1 MMEIIG
7 KIEPLTPP
15 KPPAPSLPQ
24 LAHLP
29 KNIRPTDTFGISAS
43 PHISTS
49 LNSSAISGTM
59 SGTVSKDTKKE
70 KQKKAKEEQKK
81 AKEEQKKAKEE
92 QKKATEM
99 PFNMK
104 TIIAKLQVSENSR
117 TPPKAPSRDPE
128 QEFLLKKQQ

>member
-1 MMEIIG
+1 MEIIG

-15 KPPAPSLPQ
+15 KPSAPSLPQ

-29 KNIRPTDTFGISAS
+29 KNIRPTDTLGISAS
-43 PHISTS
+43 PHISSS
-49 LNSSAISGTM
+49 LNSSAISGTV

-81 AKEEQKKAKEE
+81 AK
-92 QKKATEM
+92 EM

>member
-15 KPPAPSLPQ
+15 KPSAPSLPQ

-29 KNIRPTDTFGISAS
+29 KNIRPTDTLGISSTPHTS
-43 PHISTS
+43 PS
-49 LNSSAISGTM
+49 LNSSAVSTTV
-59 SGTVSKDTKKE
+59 SWTVSKDAKKE

-81 AKEEQKKAKEE
+81 AKEEEKKAK
-92 QKKATEM
+92 EM

-104 TIIAKLQVSENSR
+104 TIMPKLQVSENSR
-117 TPPKAPSRDPE
+117 MPPKAPSRDPE
-128 QEFLLKKQQ
+128 QEFLLKKKQ

>member
-24 LAHLP
+24 LAHLS

-81 AKEEQKKAKEE
+81 AKEEQKKA
-92 QKKATEM
+92 TEM